1 MQERIVEIL
10 MYVLSEVQRTKKPL
24 GEIDFSSL
32 VQKGYTQ
39 EEIVTACSWLQER
52 LHSDSKVFDRPAGQE
67 SASFRILHN
76 AERHV
81 ISSDAYG
88 YLIQLRQ
95 LNLISVNE
103 LELIIDRAMLSGFEQ
118 LTVDEIRAI
127 VASVILDVEHDE
139 SMRGRTM
146 LDSNDTVN

>member
-1 MQERIVEIL
+1 VQERIVEIL

-39 EEIVTACSWLQER
+39 DEIVTACSWLQDR
-52 LHSDSKVFDRPAGQE
+52 LHSDTKIFSRPAGQQ
-67 SASFRILHN
+67 SDSFRILHN
-76 AERHV
+76 AEKYV

-103 LELIIDRAMLSGFEQ
+103 LEVIIDRAMLSGFEQ
-118 LTVDEIRAI
+118 LTVDEIKAI
-127 VASVILDVEHDE
+127 VASVILDVERNDV
-139 SMRGRTM
+139 MRGRTM
-146 LDSNDTVN
+146 LDSSDTVN